1 MPHVKSC
8 AVAHGAILHLRRNVK
23 PANSFERNDTRSKEK
38 TIRFGWSF
46 LWLPLL
52 GLDGV
57 CAAAANELAFGGC
70 APPISQCETGKLFNS
85 LIHLQSSFAVL
96 SEEINILLIAPH

>member
-1 MPHVKSC
+1 MPQAYITRTVHIANPGRDLYRLKV
-8 AVAHGAILHLRRNVK
+8 LRV
-23 PANSFERNDTRSKEK
+23 
-38 TIRFGWSF
+38 
-46 LWLPLL
+46 L

-57 CAAAANELAFGGC
+57 CAAAANEFAFGGC
-70 APPISQCETGKLFNS
+70 APPISRCETGKLFNP

>member
-1 MPHVKSC
+1 MV
-8 AVAHGAILHLRRNVK
+8 
-23 PANSFERNDTRSKEK
+23 FF
-38 TIRFGWSF
+38 FGSPCW
-46 LWLPLL
+46 

-70 APPISQCETGKLFNS
+70 APPISRCETGKLFNP

-96 SEEINILLIAPH
+96 SEEINILLIAPQ

>member
-1 MPHVKSC
+1 M
-8 AVAHGAILHLRRNVK
+8 HGAFHKSRHGFISLKKAKSYDL
-23 PANSFERNDTRSKEK
+23 AF
-38 TIRFGWSF
+38 FMA
-46 LWLPLL
+46 PLL
-52 GLDGV
+52 GLGGV

-70 APPISQCETGKLFNS
+70 APPISRCETGKLFNS

>member
-1 MPHVKSC
+1 M
-8 AVAHGAILHLRRNVK
+8 
-23 PANSFERNDTRSKEK
+23 
-38 TIRFGWSF
+38 
-46 LWLPLL
+46 L

-70 APPISQCETGKLFNS
+70 APPISRCETGKLFNP

>member
-1 MPHVKSC
+1 MFVMPLFS
-8 AVAHGAILHLRRNVK
+8 
-23 PANSFERNDTRSKEK
+23 S
-38 TIRFGWSF
+38 

-57 CAAAANELAFGGC
+57 CAAAASELAFGGC
-70 APPISQCETGKLFNS
+70 APPISRCETGKLFNS

-96 SEEINILLIAPH
+96 SEEINILLIAPHRFCKGLYVDSAI